1 VQASDFAELCGIPD
15 TSLRNYLSGKSMPGG
30 ENLSRIAAATGVSV
44 DWILTGEGLKYRSG
58 NLTFAQPDK
67 KRDEVELVTDIVMV
81 PFYEIEASAGDG
93 CYVDESTA
101 PLFFP
106 LSKSWLED
114 YIGVSLKDL
123 SLITVTGD
131 SMEPTLS
138 DGDLVIV
145 DTSARYL
152 DQIVEGIYV
161 LRIDGYLRVKRLERR
176 KQKMRVMSDNPNYS
190 PETYDLITFP
200 DEFVVLG
207 RVRGSLKR
215 MD

>member
-1 VQASDFAELCGIPD
+1 
-15 TSLRNYLSGKSMPGG
+15 
-30 ENLSRIAAATGVSV
+30 
-44 DWILTGEGLKYRSG
+44 
-58 NLTFAQPDK
+58 
-67 KRDEVELVTDIVMV
+67 
-81 PFYEIEASAGDG
+81 
-93 CYVDESTA
+93 
-101 PLFFP
+101 
-106 LSKSWLED
+106 
-114 YIGVSLKDL
+114 
-123 SLITVTGD
+123 
-131 SMEPTLS
+131 MEPTLS

-145 DTSARYL
+145 DASAHYL

-215 MD
+215 MN